1 MTRLLLDVDVVLDL
15 LLDRQPFA
23 EPAGQL
29 WAHAERRRV
38 EVFVPA
44 YGVTTIFYVT
54 ARERDARFA
63 RRVVQEVLAV
73 AAVAAVD
80 DAVLRRALA
89 SPCPDFEDAV
99 CLAAAEAAGC
109 AMLVTRDPAGYRG
122 ASLPIL
128 DPGTAVAL
136 FSGEPPDA
144 VEERSTRRRPQT
156 LRRHR

>member
-1 MTRLLLDVDVVLDL
+1 MTRLLLDVNVVLDL
-15 LLDRQPFA
+15 LLDRAPVGRA
-23 EPAGQL
+23 AKQL
-29 WAHAERRRV
+29 WARAERRQF
-38 EVFVPA
+38 EAFVPA
-44 YGVTTIFYVT
+44 HGVTTIFYLT

-63 RRVVQEVLAV
+63 RRVVQDLLSV

-80 DAVLRRALA
+80 DAVLRRAFA

-122 ASLPIL
+122 AVLPIL

-144 VEERSTRRRPQT
+144 VEERSVRRR
-156 LRRHR
+156 RRR